1 MSFGASSVSVLDYN
15 PSMDYYVTLNVTA
28 PDNWYRA
35 TLTFGKRRVIQLGLK
50 RQSSF
55 RVLPDSRVFTQFRPG
70 VEGLVVLTL
79 TINNPKNVRSR
90 IWGGAS
96 SNSGMAGVAT
106 ERSWIKW
113 VGGNDTEINAITNK
127 FYTAIHL
134 SAGFGD
140 KPLLTS
146 SLSVYAVHKNAR
158 ILSHSYL
165 SVQPSI
171 QPSSHPQRYSFSC
184 LSPTIVFMRHAVPT
198 CHNVTSHS
206 PVQNGGGQGIHL
218 TYSPLSPRYDDGLVD
233 VSVPG
238 HCGLEDHAGSSCPSR
253 HQA

>member
-1 MSFGASSVSVLDYN
+1 
-15 PSMDYYVTLNVTA
+15 MDYYVTLNVTA

-70 VEGLVVLTL
+70 VEGLVVLTM

-158 ILSHSYL
+158 ILSHSIC
-165 SVQPSI
+165 PSN
-171 QPSSHPQRYSFSC
+171 QPSSHPAIHRGIHSAACLPPSYLC
-184 LSPTIVFMRHAVPT
+184 GMLSPLAT
-198 CHNVTSHS
+198 TSH
-206 PVQNGGGQGIHL
+206 PTVQF
-218 TYSPLSPRYDDGLVD
+218 RLV
-233 VSVPG
+233 
-238 HCGLEDHAGSSCPSR
+238 EDRAPI
-253 HQA
+253 